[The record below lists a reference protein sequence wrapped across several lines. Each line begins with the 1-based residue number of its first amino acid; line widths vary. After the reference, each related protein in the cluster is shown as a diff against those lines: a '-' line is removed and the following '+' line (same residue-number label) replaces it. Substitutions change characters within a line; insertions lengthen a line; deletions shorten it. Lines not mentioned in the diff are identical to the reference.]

1 MTHFPGPM
9 TGLGIKLPSN
19 DATVS
24 IYPAYY
30 EVCMGM
36 LLLFTFVPE
45 TSAKFLPSL
54 RMPRTTESWRYSLL
68 LMTAPD
74 GNELLHGSMA
84 LRVELWF

>member
-1 MTHFPGPM
+1 
-9 TGLGIKLPSN
+9 
-19 DATVS
+19 
-24 IYPAYY
+24 
-30 EVCMGM
+30 MGM

-54 RMPRTTESWRYSLL
+54 RMPRTAEGWRYSLL

-84 LRVELWF
+84 LRVELWFYRSARKEGQVEKPSWPAILGKS